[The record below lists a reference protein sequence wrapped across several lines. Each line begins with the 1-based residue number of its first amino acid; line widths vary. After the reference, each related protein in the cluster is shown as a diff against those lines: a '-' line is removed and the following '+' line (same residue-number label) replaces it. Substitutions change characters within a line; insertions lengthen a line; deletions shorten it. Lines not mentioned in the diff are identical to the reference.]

1 MRVLHLDFE
10 TRSEL
15 NLRDVGVDRYASHP
29 STEILMLAWAFDEDD
44 PVIWLPILGEPMP
57 PELHAGLMDPTAEKW
72 AWNYNFERRVF
83 HHKLGIT
90 IPQCQ
95 WRDPSVL
102 SAYMSL
108 PIGLDRA
115 SKALHIDESNAKI
128 STTGNDR
135 LTKIFCVPSKTRKVL
150 LKKDPTLPPTY
161 FKDWNTHPAEW
172 ADFIAYCLG
181 DVKAERAVGHALE
194 AFNSPMPENEV
205 AVWRLDQRIND
216 AGVWIDLPFVKS
228 AAAIAQQ
235 EVDGLISQMKE
246 LTGVANPNSGHQLGP
261 WLRER
266 GYPFESLD
274 KEHIAEA
281 VLEAKRFKITPLA
294 LEVIALKQKLGGS
307 AYSKLETILDR
318 VSDDGRLRDQFVYH
332 GAHTGRW
339 AGRGVQLQNLFK
351 PDPRVSAVLDAVTCG
366 IRERNLSI
374 STIVAEY
381 NAVIT
386 AWNAANPTEK
396 PREFLIPFNIMDAV
410 AGTIRSAF
418 AAPPGKKLGMS
429 DLAQIESRVLAALA
443 GCKVMIDA
451 YKNGIDLYKDI
462 MSFLLD
468 KPYDQITKAER
479 ARGKVVIL
487 GCGFMM
493 GWERFIEHAATF
505 GLEIDE
511 KTAKKYVA
519 GFREK
524 YSEIP
529 AFWKALQMAVIRAI
543 ELNICVYVKGLVV
556 DGRNPKMLKI
566 KLPSGRSLHYLNPRV
581 ETEETDY
588 GPRPCIWYESWD
600 KKGRQM
606 KKTYGGSLC
615 ENVVQAIARDIMV
628 WGMFEAEKLGFLLV
642 MTIHDELVGEF
653 TAGSGLSKKDL
664 EHAMTRTPEW
674 AEGMGFILA
683 AEGDENEYY
692 RK

>member
-1 MRVLHLDFE
+1 
-10 TRSEL
+10 
-15 NLRDVGVDRYASHP
+15 
-29 STEILMLAWAFDEDD
+29 
-44 PVIWLPILGEPMP
+44 
-57 PELHAGLMDPTAEKW
+57 
-72 AWNYNFERRVF
+72 
-83 HHKLGIT
+83 
-90 IPQCQ
+90 
-95 WRDPSVL
+95 
-102 SAYMSL
+102 
-108 PIGLDRA
+108 
-115 SKALHIDESNAKI
+115 
-128 STTGNDR
+128 
-135 LTKIFCVPSKTRKVL
+135 
-150 LKKDPTLPPTY
+150 
-161 FKDWNTHPAEW
+161 
-172 ADFIAYCLG
+172 
-181 DVKAERAVGHALE
+181 
-194 AFNSPMPENEV
+194 
-205 AVWRLDQRIND
+205 
-216 AGVWIDLPFVKS
+216 
-228 AAAIAQQ
+228 
-235 EVDGLISQMKE
+235 
-246 LTGVANPNSGHQLGP
+246 
-261 WLRER
+261 
-266 GYPFESLD
+266 
-274 KEHIAEA
+274 
-281 VLEAKRFKITPLA
+281 
-294 LEVIALKQKLGGS
+294 
-307 AYSKLETILDR
+307 
-318 VSDDGRLRDQFVYH
+318 
-332 GAHTGRW
+332 
-339 AGRGVQLQNLFK
+339 
-351 PDPRVSAVLDAVTCG
+351 
-366 IRERNLSI
+366 
-374 STIVAEY
+374 
-381 NAVIT
+381 VIT

-487 GCGFMM
+487 GCGFQM

-683 AEGDENEYY
+683 AEGDENAYY